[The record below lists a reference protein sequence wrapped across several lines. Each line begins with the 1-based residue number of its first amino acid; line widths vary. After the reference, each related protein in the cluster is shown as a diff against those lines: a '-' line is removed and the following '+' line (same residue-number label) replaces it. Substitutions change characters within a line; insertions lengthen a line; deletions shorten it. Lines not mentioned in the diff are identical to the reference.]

1 MHRSVAV
8 DKIMKRTLERPAVAW
23 LMALLWASLAFYL
36 LLMPGD
42 NAIVSD
48 TSHAFGGTALTDAIG
63 HVILFGVWTGL
74 VYRVFVFYLPRPK
87 AFYATLGTI
96 LVLGTCIE
104 LTQSLVPERGVAV
117 LDLSANWLGALL
129 VASYERSQG
138 QAGPP

>member
-1 MHRSVAV
+1 MRHY
-8 DKIMKRTLERPAVAW
+8 LERPAVAW
-23 LMALLWASLAFYL
+23 LMALLWASLVFYL

-48 TSHAFGGTALTDAIG
+48 TSHAFGGTALTDALG

-74 VYRVFVFYLPRPK
+74 VYGVFVFYLPRKK

-96 LVLGTCIE
+96 LILGTCIE
-104 LTQSLVPERGVAV
+104 LAQYLVPERGVAV

-129 VASYERSQG
+129 FAGYERFQG

>member
-1 MHRSVAV
+1 
-8 DKIMKRTLERPAVAW
+8 
-23 LMALLWASLAFYL
+23 MALLWASLVFYL

-63 HVILFGVWTGL
+63 HVILFGVLTGL
-74 VYRVFVFYLPRPK
+74 VYRVFAFYLSPTK

-104 LTQSLVPERGVAV
+104 LAQYLVPERGVAM
-117 LDLSANWLGALL
+117 LDLSANWLGALIF
-129 VASYERSQG
+129 AGYERAQG
-138 QAGPP
+138 RADPP